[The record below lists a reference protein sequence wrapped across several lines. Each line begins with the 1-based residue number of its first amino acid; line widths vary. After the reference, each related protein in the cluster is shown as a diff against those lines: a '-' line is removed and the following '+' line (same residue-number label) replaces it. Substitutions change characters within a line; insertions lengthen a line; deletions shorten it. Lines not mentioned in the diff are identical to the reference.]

1 MGKLILILFFIGLFL
16 ITNAQGNY
24 DNPFKKEGLIGNIM
38 VGVAIILSFIF

>member
-1 MGKLILILFFIGLFL
+1 MGKLILILFVIGLFL

-38 VGVAIILSFIF
+38 IGIAIILSFIF